1 MRSVVAIVSS
11 RVEAELMVGM
21 LLGHGVTAIVS
32 ADDLGGVDMACE
44 NSWWG

>member
-1 MRSVVAIVSS
+1 
-11 RVEAELMVGM
+11 MVGM